1 MVPATFQKTPISLS
15 TLDKKPMPGQLFEC
29 NPVDEVTTRR
39 GTNTPVAS
47 SGKTRRFPIQLNKWV
62 VTQ

>member
-1 MVPATFQKTPISLS
+1 MVPATFRKTPISLS
-15 TLDKKPMPGQLFEC
+15 TLYKKSMPGHLFEC
-29 NPVDEVTTRR
+29 NPVDELTTRR
-39 GTNTPVAS
+39 GTNTPAAS